1 LAIAFGIRP
10 EQHLSRKIEKLVFT
24 NQQTGT
30 RSALMTMV
38 QRNESDERRETH
50 AEMLLGEKALGIVV
64 SGYKTGGLTLAL
76 LIVGA
81 ICILGGIGVAIRSP
95 NSTMII
101 VPLLAIA
108 TLIIAFILFEFYY
121 RGVVPARKAALAI
134 EQNKDLLNSVQSAAL
149 YLTDIVSEVNDY
161 ALLHSNEIVTGI
173 HKARE
178 AFAGIPLAEKL
189 LPMVELTQAEQF
201 GESVRSVAKKSRV
214 AIKDISESIS
224 KSDASKMT
232 AHLDA
237 LRSLKDSLE
246 NEILTPSRQA
256 ATQVAAPVVAAQKR
270 AVDETEKLVTALQ
283 SVALILTSLVNEVS
297 TYAQSSSDRLNSTI
311 GQFKAV
317 AEHVPLARG
326 LLNTETFRS
335 AERLGQLL
343 HKTTRSL
350 SEETQGIENTIREP
364 NLDALFSVILKLKQI
379 QKQLG
384 SAPNE
389 LNVVS

>member
-1 LAIAFGIRP
+1 
-10 EQHLSRKIEKLVFT
+10 
-24 NQQTGT
+24 
-30 RSALMTMV
+30 MTMV

-364 NLDALFSVILKLKQI
+364 NLDALFSVILNLKQI